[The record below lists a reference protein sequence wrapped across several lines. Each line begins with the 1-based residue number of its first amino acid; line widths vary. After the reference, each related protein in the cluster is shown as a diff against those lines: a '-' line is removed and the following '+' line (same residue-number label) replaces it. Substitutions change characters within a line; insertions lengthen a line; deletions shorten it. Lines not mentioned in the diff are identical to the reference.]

1 MQRNARISDQA
12 VITGFRSALARRH
25 VVPDEQQLVIAAR
38 LQRLFDELLAFKR
51 ARRSQ
56 LRKIFIRPPLPRGL
70 YLYGGVGRGKSML
83 MNCFF
88 DTLPFQRKRR
98 VHFHAFMRE
107 VHERLNALRS
117 ENDPLLRVADEIAA
131 QTRLLCFDEFHVSD
145 IADAM
150 ILGRMLDA
158 LFERGVVIVLTTNY
172 EPDGLYPNGLQRQN
186 FLPTIEQIKRK
197 LDVLEL
203 DSGVDYRLRALE
215 QRPVFLVPANAE
227 ADRTLADRFVELA
240 GGEGEMT
247 PLVVFDRPIPV
258 RRRALGVIWF
268 DFDALCGG
276 PRSQNDYLEIA
287 QNHHS
292 VLLSGIPAM
301 TPAQASEAR
310 RLTWLVDIFY
320 DHRVKLIAT
329 AAAEPDDLYTQGTQ
343 AGEFSRTASRL
354 IEMRSHEY
362 LAAQHGALAI

>member
-1 MQRNARISDQA
+1 MPRNARLQDQA
-12 VITGFRSALARRH
+12 VITGFRSALARRQ
-25 VVPDEQQLVIAAR
+25 VTPDEQQLLIATR
-38 LQRLFDELLAFKR
+38 LQRLFDELVAFKH
-51 ARRSQ
+51 ARRTQ
-56 LRKIFIRPPLPRGL
+56 LRKIFVRPPLPRGL

-107 VHERLNALRS
+107 VHERLHALRS

-131 QTRLLCFDEFHVSD
+131 QTRLLCFDEFHVAD

-150 ILGRMLDA
+150 ILGRMFEA
-158 LFERGVVIVLTTNY
+158 LFARGVVVFLTTNY

-186 FLPTIEQIKRK
+186 FLPTIELIKRQ

-215 QRPVFLVPANAE
+215 QRPVFLVPANAD
-227 ADRTLADRFVELA
+227 ADQTLADRFAELA
-240 GGEGEMT
+240 GGEGET
-247 PLVVFDRPIPV
+247 APLDLFGRSIPV
-258 RRRALGVIWF
+258 RRRALGVVWF
-268 DFDALCGG
+268 EFDVLCGG

-287 QNHHS
+287 QNYHS
-292 VLLSGIPAM
+292 VLLSGIPTM

-329 AAAEPDDLYTQGTQ
+329 AAAEPDDLYVQGTQ
-343 AGEFSRTASRL
+343 AGEFTRTASRL

>member
-1 MQRNARISDQA
+1 MQHGARVPEQA
-12 VITGFRSALARRH
+12 VTAAFRSALARRQ
-25 VVPDEQQLVIAAR
+25 VVPDGQQVAIAAR
-38 LQRLFDELLAFKR
+38 LQRLFDDLLRFKH
-51 ARRSQ
+51 ARRSK
-56 LRKIFIRPPLPRGL
+56 LRKIFVRLPLPRGV
-70 YLYGGVGRGKSML
+70 YLWGGVGRGKSLL

-88 DTLPFQRKRR
+88 DALPYRRKRR

-107 VHERLNALRS
+107 VHERLHALRDES
-117 ENDPLLRVADEIAA
+117 DPLLKLGDEIAA

-150 ILGRMLDA
+150 ILGRLFEA
-158 LFERGVVIVLTTNY
+158 LFARGVVVFLTTNY
-172 EPDGLYPNGLQRQN
+172 PPDGLYPNGLQRQN
-186 FLPTIEQIKRK
+186 FLPTIELLKRT

-203 DSGVDYRLRALE
+203 DAGVDYRLRALE
-215 QRPVFLVPANAE
+215 QRPVFLVPADAV
-227 ADRTLADRFVELA
+227 ADRALADRFVELA
-240 GGEGEMT
+240 GGDGEAT
-247 PLVVFDRPIPV
+247 PLELFGRTIPV

-268 DFDALCGG
+268 DFETLCGG

-287 QNHHS
+287 QHYHS
-292 VLLSGIPAM
+292 VLLSGIPTM

-320 DHRVKLIAT
+320 DHRVKLIAS
-329 AAAEPDDLYTQGTQ
+329 AAAEPEALYTQGTQ

-362 LAAQHGALAI
+362 LAARHGALAI